1 MKWIKRLVILGIIL
15 LAGGAVV
22 GYLTIDGIVKSVVE
36 KEGTEQLKVSTTLGG
51 VSLGLLH
58 GDVDLKSL
66 AIASP
71 PGFKAPQ
78 MFSVDTFSVNVG
90 NLLRLRDEPIH
101 LANVTIDDP
110 KLVVEQH
117 GTKINF
123 RELIDNMSQAS
134 EPTAKN
140 QPASTSK
147 PVKLIIDTLTI
158 TNAHATVQSDIH
170 NFNKDLTLPS
180 MTLKNVGNADGA
192 NNGAAI
198 KDVLTAVID
207 KMVDQTTLLG
217 GLPIDLTKSLSEN
230 LGAVAGKL
238 KGILPEQIGG
248 IKLPDPGNMLN
259 GLLNQK
265 K

>member
-1 MKWIKRLVILGIIL
+1 MVLIC
-15 LAGGAVV
+15 GGVLV
-22 GYLTIDGIVKSVVE
+22 GYLTVDGIVKGVVE
-36 KEGTEQLKVSTTLGG
+36 KEGTEQLKVTTTLGG
-51 VSLGLLH
+51 VTLGLIH
-58 GDVDLKSL
+58 GDVNLKNL

-78 MFSVDTFSVNVG
+78 MFSVDSFGVNVG
-90 NLLRLRDEPIH
+90 NILHLRDEPIH
-101 LANVTIDDP
+101 LATVVIDDP

-123 RELIDNMSQAS
+123 RELMDNMSKTDQPAG
-134 EPTAKN
+134 KN

-158 TNAHATVQSDIH
+158 TNAHVTVQSDIH
-170 NFNKDLTLPS
+170 GFSKEMTLPS
-180 MTLKNVGNADGA
+180 MTMKNVGNANGA

-198 KDVLTAVID
+198 KDVVTAVIG

-217 GLPIDLTKSLSEN
+217 GLPVDLNKSLSEN
-230 LGAVAGKL
+230 LSAVAGKL
-238 KGILPEQIGG
+238 KDVVPEQIGG
-248 IKLPDPGNMLN
+248 VKLPDAGGLLN